1 MKESDW
7 RYLVDALLFICLGGM
22 TLIGILLGLVIP
34 AGPVSSESSKYFLG
48 LHRHQWGNI
57 HAYLSIAFVVLIIL
71 HLILSWKWVTA
82 KTSQIFKKR
91 AVPIL
96 VSTACV
102 PFLVLLVFWLFMP
115 KDAEKYKEYG
125 IESSGGQH
133 AQRMVAKETAPI
145 VGETAGRLENPPEGE
160 TPTGPGD
167 RDGAQKEEH
176 HWAVGSLAITGRHT
190 LLDIE
195 RATGVSGRAIA
206 DRLGLPP
213 SAPLNEM
220 LGKLKQRYGFNI
232 QDVRGIIDR
241 MLKE

>member
-1 MKESDW
+1 MKKADW
-7 RYLVDALLFICLGGM
+7 QYLVDVLLFVCLGGM

-34 AGPVSSESSKYFLG
+34 TGHVSFESSKYFLG

-57 HAYLSIAFVVLIIL
+57 HAYLSIAFVVLIII
-71 HLILSWKWVTA
+71 HLVLSWKWVTA

-102 PFLVLLVFWLFMP
+102 PFLVVLLFWLFMP

-125 IESSGGQH
+125 IASSGGRH
-133 AQRMVAKETAPI
+133 AQQMVAEETAP
-145 VGETAGRLENPPEGE
+145 VAAETAGP
-160 TPTGPGD
+160 
-167 RDGAQKEEH
+167 
-176 HWAVGSLAITGRHT
+176 LAITGRHT

-213 SAPLNEM
+213 SAPLNET
-220 LGKLKQRYGFNI
+220 LGRLKQRYGFEI
-232 QDVRGIIDR
+232 QAVRDIVER
-241 MLKE
+241 MLKK